1 MGQGSPVKTYASPK
15 RRLISE
21 LPSGLL
27 RRKPRSYAEWKAL
40 RKWGKLPAWEPEP
53 AGYLLRASRELAGLT
68 QEELAGRLGV
78 SQQSV
83 AQAERWGSN
92 PTVGFMRE
100 WAAATESDLRLSLR
114 GRSGRARR
122 VGK

>member
-1 MGQGSPVKTYASPK
+1 MGKGGPVKTYASPK
-15 RRLISE
+15 GRLVAK
-21 LPSGLL
+21 LPAGLL

-40 RKWGKLPAWEPEP
+40 KSWGKLPAWEQEP

-68 QEELAGRLGV
+68 QTELASRLGV

-92 PTVGFMRE
+92 PTVGFMRA
-100 WAAATESDLRLSLR
+100 WAAASGKVLLLSLR
-114 GRSGRARR
+114 GPKEGMKAK
-122 VGK
+122 G